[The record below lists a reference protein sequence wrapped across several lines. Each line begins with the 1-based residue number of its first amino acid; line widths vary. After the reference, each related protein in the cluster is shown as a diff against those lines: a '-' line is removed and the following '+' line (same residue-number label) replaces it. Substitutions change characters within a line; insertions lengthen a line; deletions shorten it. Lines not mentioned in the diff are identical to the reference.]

1 MSSRRCYSRNPRFH
15 LSLFPASPIMI
26 VCPPTGGCRSMAV
39 DNRKTGMRILLG
51 VVVLLLGGSM
61 LLYLVPQTPGTGEAS
76 STDTLA
82 KVGDLTVSSS
92 EVRQQLAEIQQRNQI
107 PKQLESLYA
116 RQILNQLIFQKE
128 IEYEAK
134 RLGITVSNQER
145 AERIRQF
152 LPTAFNGDTFV
163 GLDRYSSEVQARFQ
177 MTVPAFE
184 EAIRQ
189 GLLQD
194 KFRKLVTDG
203 ISAGPQELQDEFR
216 YRNEKVKLDYAL
228 VKPEDLEAKIT
239 PSDAE
244 IKAAYDKNKSK
255 YQVPEKRV
263 VRFALVDLNQLR
275 QSSQISDD
283 ELKQQY
289 MKDIQQYQVPNRVH
303 VEHILL
309 MTVGKTDAEVEE
321 IRQKAE
327 DILKQAKKGAKFED
341 LAKKYSE
348 DPGTKDKGGDLGWI
362 TQGQTV
368 PEFEKTAFGLDK
380 DKISDLVKTQYG
392 FHIIKVLDKD
402 TARTKTFDEV
412 KDLLRAPML
421 LQLADQQATD
431 VADKL
436 ARAIRQSNKVSLDDL
451 AKQFQLTL
459 SQTRPISAT
468 DPVLELGNS
477 KEVKDAIFR
486 LRQNELSL
494 PIRTDRGY
502 VVLSV
507 QQITPAHQGSLEEV
521 REQVVNDLK
530 QEEAGKL
537 AKTKAEELA
546 KRVKAGEKF
555 DAAAKA
561 LGLEA
566 KTSDLISRN
575 DSIPG
580 AASGKQLGEAF
591 QMKPGDVG
599 APMSLG
605 NTWMVYRVETK
616 EEPNPSDFEKQ
627 KKSLAEQLLQTKRS
641 VAYEAFKTALDT
653 RLKHEGKV
661 RLMPDKMGGFGSFG

>member
-1 MSSRRCYSRNPRFH
+1 
-15 LSLFPASPIMI
+15 
-26 VCPPTGGCRSMAV
+26 MAV

-116 RQILNQLIFQKE
+116 RQILNQLVFQKE

-134 RLGITVSNQER
+134 RLGITVSDQER
-145 AERIRQF
+145 AERIKQYV
-152 LPTAFNGDTFV
+152 PGAFNNGSFV
-163 GLDRYSSEVQARFQ
+163 GMDRYSAEVQARFQ
-177 MTVPAFE
+177 LTVPVFE
-184 EAIRQ
+184 ELIRQ
-189 GLLQD
+189 GLLEE
-194 KFRKLVTDG
+194 KFRKRVTDG
-203 ISAGPQELQDEFR
+203 ISVGPNELQDEFR
-216 YRNEKVKLDYAL
+216 YKNEKIKLNYA
-228 VKPEDLEAKIT
+228 VIKPEELAAKINPT
-239 PSDAE
+239 DAE
-244 IKAAYDKNKSK
+244 IKAEYEKNKSR
-255 YQVPEKRV
+255 YQIPEKRV
-263 VRFALVDLNQLR
+263 VRYALLDTTKIQRNIQV
-275 QSSQISDD
+275 SDD
-283 ELKQQY
+283 QLKVQY
-289 MKDIQQYQVPNRVH
+289 QNNIQQYQVPNRVH
-303 VEHILL
+303 PEHILF
-309 MTVGKTDAEVEE
+309 MTAGKTDAEVDE
-321 IRQKAE
+321 IKKNAE
-327 DILKQAKKGAKFED
+327 DVLKQAKKGAKFED

-348 DPGTKDKGGDLGWI
+348 DPGSKDKGGDLGWI

-380 DKISDLVKTQYG
+380 GQISDLVKTQYG
-392 FHIIKVLDKD
+392 FHIIKVLDKE

-412 KDLLRAPML
+412 KESLRAPIA
-421 LQLADQQATD
+421 LQQADQQA
-431 VADKL
+431 ADAADRL
-436 ARAIRQSNKVSLDDL
+436 AKAIRQSNKVSLDDL
-451 AKQFQLTL
+451 AKQYQLTV
-459 SQTRPISAT
+459 SQTRAISAT
-468 DPVLELGNS
+468 DPVLELGSS

-507 QQITPAHQGSLEEV
+507 QQISPAHQGSLEEV
-521 REQVVNDLK
+521 HGQVVNDLK

-555 DAAAKA
+555 ETAAKA

-575 DSIPG
+575 DSIAG
-580 AASGKQLGEAF
+580 AVSGKQLGVAF
-591 QMKPGDVG
+591 QLKPGDVG
-599 APMSLG
+599 APMNLG
-605 NTWMVYRVETK
+605 ANWIVYRVESK
-616 EEPNPSDFEKQ
+616 EEPNPNDFEKQ
-627 KKSLAEQLLQTKRS
+627 KKTLAEQLLQTKRN

-653 RLKHEGKV
+653 RLRQEGKV
-661 RLMPDKMGGFGSFG
+661 KLMTNKMAGFGSLS